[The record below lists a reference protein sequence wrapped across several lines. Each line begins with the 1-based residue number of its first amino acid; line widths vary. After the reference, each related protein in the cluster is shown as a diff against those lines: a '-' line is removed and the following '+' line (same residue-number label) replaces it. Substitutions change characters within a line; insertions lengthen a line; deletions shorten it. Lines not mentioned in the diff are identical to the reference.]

1 MLNTVLIRFIFG
13 WFVVGLVMGGV
24 NSSQA
29 VNLSIKDDLNQDF
42 VTEQNSSLLY
52 LPITLNGNGSPVLK
66 DTVFGLEMRRI
77 SGQENLSAVTAADT
91 AWVRRNG
98 LLWSKVESVEGVYRW
113 DQQESLEQELITAH
127 QNGLRVILVVR
138 ATPEWAQKY
147 SGVSCGP
154 IREDKLAAFGEFLY
168 QAVKRYSLPPY
179 NVKYWE
185 IWNEPDI
192 DYNLVIEGRLDSNS
206 QYGCWGETDDPYAGG
221 GDYSEVLKVAYPRI
235 KAADPEAQVVVG
247 GMLMRCYPETCSF
260 NDAHYFEGILHHHGA
275 NDGGKYF
282 DLVSFH
288 SYEYYFGRLGKY
300 GNTWWRSS
308 WNSTLTLVK
317 KAEFLESV
325 MAQYNVVKPIMVTE
339 TALLCGSDGT
349 EPICLHPDFENTK
362 AAYIAQSYAAALAS
376 GIKANIWY
384 SLTGNWRGNNLLD
397 SELKPLPSYYAYAN
411 VVKSLGKLSFNR
423 ELDEYPEVNGFE
435 FEGEN
440 KLVWFAW
447 SRVMDQDLNVR
458 PVQMNLPGTPSRIWD
473 IYGQDVAVEG
483 PSVTVTGIPL
493 YIELSKP

>member
-1 MLNTVLIRFIFG
+1 MFGKVFIRFIFILL
-13 WFVVGLVMGGV
+13 VIGLVMGGV

-29 VNLSIKDDLNQDF
+29 IDLTKKADSNIGSLA
-42 VTEQNSSLLY
+42 EQNSSLLY
-52 LPITLNGNGSPVLK
+52 LPITLNGKGTAALK

-77 SGQENLSAVTAADT
+77 SGQENLNAVTAADT
-91 AWVRRNG
+91 AWIRRNG

-113 DQQESLEQELITAH
+113 DQQESLEQELMTAH

-147 SGVSCGP
+147 KGVSCGP
-154 IREDKLAAFGEFLY
+154 IREDKLAAFGDFLY
-168 QAVKRYSLPPY
+168 QAVKRYSQPPY

-192 DYNLVIEGRLDSNS
+192 DYNLVINGRLESGS

-221 GDYSEVLKVAYPRI
+221 GDYSDVLKVAYPRI
-235 KAADPEAQVVVG
+235 KAADSEAQVVVG
-247 GMLMRCYPETCSF
+247 GMLLRCYPETCSF
-260 NDAHYFEGILHHHGA
+260 DDAHYFEGILHHHGA
-275 NDGGKYF
+275 NDGDKYF
-282 DLVSFH
+282 DIVSFH
-288 SYEYYFGRLGKY
+288 AYEYYFGRLGKY
-300 GNTWWRSS
+300 GNTWWRSG

-317 KAEFLESV
+317 KAEFLRSV
-325 MAQYNVVKPIMVTE
+325 MAQYNVDKPIMVTE

-397 SELKPLPSYYAYAN
+397 SELKPLPSYYAYTN
-411 VVKSLGKLSFNR
+411 VVKSLSNVSFTRVLS
-423 ELDEYPEVNGFE
+423 EYPDVNGYVFE
-435 FEGEN
+435 SDD
-440 KLVWFAW
+440 KIIWFAW
-447 SRVMDQDLNVR
+447 SRVTDKDLNVS
-458 PVQMNLPGTPSRIWD
+458 PVQMDLPATPLKIWD
-473 IYGQDVAVEG
+473 VFGEKVAVDG
-483 PSVTVTGIPL
+483 SSIIVTGMPL
-493 YIELSKP
+493 YIQLAK